1 MSKKKKV
8 KRRQYETEGGI
19 VVSVSQKARTKILCF
34 YRDKFFN
41 KFLNKFNFGNL
52 DYQQK
57 HYMMKKFW
65 SKNCGQLA
73 FFIIKGTKSELYPNG
88 MLGICPYSFAG
99 VYNMFDFQTK
109 AMLIDTHATGVIP
122 TTEQEVD
129 KDCVL
134 GWITRNKKGVESL
147 IDAKLEELVD
157 VEMTM
162 RCNLRALKM
171 PWVFGTT
178 PENKAK
184 IDDIIDSIDDDDPYL
199 TMSLEDV
206 KNMQV
211 FNTNA
216 PCILDKLEVK
226 RQQLEDDINTILGF
240 NGVGIMEK
248 KEHLTTGEVNMNSE
262 ATNANNDIYM
272 DCLTELN
279 QRIIDVLG
287 YDMQPSLNQP
297 EAVYTENDE
306 DDPEDNE
313 EEEENEQL

>member
-8 KRRQYETEGGI
+8 KRRQYETESGI
-19 VVSVSQKARTKILCF
+19 VYSVSQKARTRILTF

-65 SKNCGQLA
+65 SKTCGKLA
-73 FFIIKGTKSELYPNG
+73 FFIIKGTTSEQYPNG
-88 MLGICPYSFAG
+88 MLGICPYTFAG
-99 VYNMFDFQTK
+99 VFNMFDFQTK

-134 GWITRNKKGVESL
+134 GWITRNQKGVEAL
-147 IDAKLEELVD
+147 IDTKLEEITD
-157 VEMTM
+157 IEMTL

-171 PWVFGTT
+171 PWVFGVT

-184 IDDIIDSIDDDDPYL
+184 IDKIIESIDDDDPYL
-199 TMSLEDV
+199 TMALEDI

-216 PCILDKLEVK
+216 PYIIDKLEQK
-226 RQQLEDDINTILGF
+226 RQQVEDDINTILGF

-279 QRIIDVLG
+279 ERIKKVLG

-297 EAVYTENDE
+297 EAIYTETDE
-306 DDPEDNE
+306 ESEEDNE
-313 EEEENEQL
+313 EEEDNE

>member
-8 KRRQYETEGGI
+8 KAREYRTESGI
-19 VVSVSQKARTKILCF
+19 VYSVSQKARDRILTH
-34 YRDKFFN
+34 YRDKFFI

-65 SKNCGQLA
+65 DKKCGKLA
-73 FFIIKGTKSELYPNG
+73 FFIVKGTKSEQYPNG
-88 MLGICPYSFAG
+88 MLGICPYTFAG
-99 VYNMFDFQTK
+99 VFNMFDFQTK

-122 TTEQEVD
+122 DTEQVID

-134 GWITRNKKGVESL
+134 GWITRNQKGVEAL
-147 IDAKLEELVD
+147 VDVKIEELVD
-157 VEMTM
+157 TEMTM

-184 IDDIIDSIDDDDPYL
+184 IDALIASIDDDDPYL
-199 TMSLEDV
+199 TMSIEDI

-216 PCILDKLEVK
+216 PYIIDKLEQK
-226 RQQLEDDINTILGF
+226 RQQLEDDINTMLGF

-279 QRIIDVLG
+279 ERIKEVLG

-297 EAVYTENDE
+297 EAVYTETDADSE
-306 DDPEDNE
+306 EDNE
-313 EEEENEQL
+313 EEEDNE

>member
-8 KRRQYETEGGI
+8 KRRQYETEDGI
-19 VVSVSQKARTKILCF
+19 IYSVSQKARTNILCF

-65 SKNCGQLA
+65 SKNCGKLA
-73 FFIIKGTKSELYPNG
+73 FFIVKGTKSELYPNG

-99 VYNMFDFQTK
+99 VFNMFDFQTK
-109 AMLIDTHATGVIP
+109 CMLIDTHATGVIP
-122 TTEQEVD
+122 QTEQEVD

-134 GWITRNKKGVESL
+134 GWITRNQKGVEAL

-162 RCNLRALKM
+162 RCNLRAHKM

-184 IDDIIDSIDDDDPYL
+184 IDDIINSIDDDDPYL
-199 TMSLEDV
+199 TMSLEDI

-216 PCILDKLEVK
+216 PYIIDKLEVK
-226 RQQLEDDINTILGF
+226 RQQIEDDINTILGF

-287 YDMQPSLNQP
+287 YDMQPSLNKP
-297 EAVYTENDE
+297 EVVYTKNDE

-313 EEEENEQL
+313 EEEDNE

>member
-8 KRRQYETEGGI
+8 KRRQYETESGI
-19 VVSVSQKARTKILCF
+19 VFSVSQKARTNILCF

-65 SKNCGQLA
+65 SKNCGKLA
-73 FFIIKGTKSELYPNG
+73 FFIIKGTKSELYPKG
-88 MLGICPYSFAG
+88 MLGICTYSFAG

-122 TTEQEVD
+122 DTEQEVD

-134 GWITRNKKGVESL
+134 GWITRNKKGVEAL

-162 RCNLRALKM
+162 RCNLRAHKM

-184 IDDIIDSIDDDDPYL
+184 IDDIINSIDDDDPYL
-199 TMSLEDV
+199 TMSLEDI

-216 PCILDKLEVK
+216 PYIIDKLEVK
-226 RQQLEDDINTILGF
+226 RQQIEDDINTILGF

-279 QRIIDVLG
+279 ERIKEVLG
-287 YDMQPSLNQP
+287 YDMQPSLNKP
-297 EAVYTENDE
+297 EVVYTENDE
-306 DDPEDNE
+306 DDPEDDEEDKDNE
-313 EEEENEQL
+313 

>member
-8 KRRQYETEGGI
+8 KVRQYKTESGI
-19 VVSVSQKARTKILCF
+19 IYSVSQKARQKILTF
-34 YRDKFFN
+34 YRDKFFI

-57 HYMMKKFW
+57 HYMLKKFW
-65 SKNCGQLA
+65 DKNCGKLA
-73 FFIIKGTKSELYPNG
+73 FFIVKGTSNSEQYPNG
-88 MLGICPYSFAG
+88 MLGICPYTFAG
-99 VYNMFDFQTK
+99 VFNMFDFQTK
-109 AMLIDTHATGVIP
+109 CMLIDTHATGVIP
-122 TTEQEVD
+122 TTEQEID

-134 GWITRNKKGVESL
+134 GWITRNQKGVEAL
-147 IDAKLEELVD
+147 IDVKIEELAD
-157 VEMTM
+157 TEMTM
-162 RCNLRALKM
+162 RLNLRALKM
-171 PWVFGTT
+171 PWIFGTT
-178 PENKAK
+178 PENKNK
-184 IDDIIDSIDDDDPYL
+184 IDRIIESIDDDDPYL

-216 PCILDKLEVK
+216 PYIIDKLEVK
-226 RQQLEDDINTILGF
+226 RQQLEDDINTMLGF

-262 ATNANNDIYM
+262 ATNANNDIFM

-279 QRIIDVLG
+279 DRIKKVLG

-297 EAVYTENDE
+297 EAVYTNETAKE
-306 DDPEDNE
+306 YKKEEEDNE
-313 EEEENEQL
+313 

>member
-8 KRRQYETEGGI
+8 KRRQYQTESGI
-19 VVSVSQKARTKILCF
+19 VYSVSQVARGRILTF
-34 YRDKFFN
+34 YRDKFFI

-65 SKNCGQLA
+65 DKKCGKLA
-73 FFIIKGTKSELYPNG
+73 FFIIKGTKNADLYPNG

-99 VYNMFDFQTK
+99 VFNMFDFQTK
-109 AMLIDTHATGVIP
+109 CMLIDTHATGVIP
-122 TTEQEVD
+122 DTEQEID
-129 KDCVL
+129 KDVVL
-134 GWITRNKKGVESL
+134 GWITRNQKGVEAL
-147 IDAKLEELVD
+147 VDAKIEELVD
-157 VEMTM
+157 VEMTL

-171 PWVFGTT
+171 PWIFGTT
-178 PENKAK
+178 PENKSKLDA
-184 IDDIIDSIDDDDPYL
+184 IIASIDDDDPYL
-199 TMSLEDV
+199 TMDIEDI

-216 PCILDKLEVK
+216 PYIIDKLEVK
-226 RQQLEDDINTILGF
+226 RQQIEDDINTILGF

-279 QRIIDVLG
+279 ERIKDVLG
-287 YDMQPSLNQP
+287 YDMQPSLNKP
-297 EAVYTENDE
+297 EAVYTENAE
-306 DDPEDNE
+306 AEEENE
-313 EEEENEQL
+313 EEETDE

>member
-8 KRRQYETEGGI
+8 KRRQYETESGI
-19 VVSVSQKARTKILCF
+19 VYSVSQKARTRILTF
-34 YRDKFFN
+34 YRDKFFI

-65 SKNCGQLA
+65 SKDCGKLA
-73 FFIIKGTKSELYPNG
+73 FFIVEGTKSEQYPNG
-88 MLGICPYSFAG
+88 MLGICPYTFAG

-122 TTEQEVD
+122 TTKQEVD

-134 GWITRNKKGVESL
+134 GWITRNQKGVEAL
-147 IDAKLEELVD
+147 IDTKIEELCD
-157 VEMTM
+157 IEMTM

-184 IDDIIDSIDDDDPYL
+184 IDALISSIDDDDPYL
-199 TMSLEDV
+199 TMAIEDI

-216 PCILDKLEVK
+216 PYIIDKLEVK
-226 RQQLEDDINTILGF
+226 RQQVEDDINTMLGF

-262 ATNANNDIYM
+262 ATNANNDIFM

-279 QRIIDVLG
+279 ERIKEVLG

-297 EAVYTENDE
+297 EAVYTETDE
-306 DDPEDNE
+306 DTENAEDEEEQDNE
-313 EEEENEQL
+313 

>member
-8 KRRQYETEGGI
+8 KRRQYETESGI
-19 VVSVSQKARTKILCF
+19 VYSVSQKARTRILTF
-34 YRDKFFN
+34 YRDKFFI

-65 SKNCGQLA
+65 SKNCGKLA
-73 FFIIKGTKSELYPNG
+73 FFIVKGTKSEQYPAG

-99 VYNMFDFQTK
+99 VFNMFDFQTK

-122 TTEQEVD
+122 QDEQEVD

-134 GWITRNKKGVESL
+134 GWITRNQKGVEAL
-147 IDAKLEELVD
+147 IDNKIEELCD
-157 VEMTM
+157 IEMTM

-184 IDDIIDSIDDDDPYL
+184 IDALIESIDDDDPYL
-199 TMSLEDV
+199 TMAIEDI

-216 PCILDKLEVK
+216 PYIIDKLEVK
-226 RQQLEDDINTILGF
+226 RQQVEDDINTMLGF

-262 ATNANNDIYM
+262 ATNANNDIFM

-279 QRIIDVLG
+279 ERIKEVLG

-297 EAVYTENDE
+297 EAVYTETDE
-306 DDPEDNE
+306 DTENAEDEEEQDNE
-313 EEEENEQL
+313 